1 MEVKQ
6 VQTPRGDEQKAENVV
21 LDWILM
27 FMDLNIDLLLTPL
40 SHSEVW

>member
-6 VQTPRGDEQKAENVV
+6 VQTPRGDKQKAENVV